1 MATLSG
7 LINRFRHWL
16 QTPLNVQL
24 VFEIGADYV
33 AGLRRENGAV
43 QSWALRELPPGAVR
57 PAPLAENISDSSVV
71 ERAVSQVAEAVA
83 DKQTRCALLVPDLV
97 ARIAVIELEQVP
109 SRPEEVEALLRWRLK
124 KDVPFDVSQAVLSY
138 HLQPG
143 RTTAHQAVVVVALR
157 NLIQQYEECL
167 ERAGLEAGQVT
178 LSTLAAL
185 HCLASPSSTPR
196 LLVKRDSVS
205 LSLAIA
211 HSGSVRLF
219 RSLPL
224 PAGSVEAGEET
235 LFGKIYPAAV
245 YFNDQWGQPI
255 GEIVITGLEQLQ
267 PGLVERLEKD
277 THCRAVA
284 LRTSDFGLPAA
295 NLPGSDPDYHIL
307 PSVGWLREETG

>member
-1 MATLSG
+1 MATPNG

-16 QTPLNVQL
+16 QAPLNVQL

-43 QSWALRELPPGAVR
+43 QSWALRELPAGAVR
-57 PAPLAENISDSSVV
+57 PAPLSENIADSPLV
-71 ERAVSQVAEAVA
+71 ERAVAQVAEAVA
-83 DKQTRCALLVPDLV
+83 DKQTRCALLIPDLA

-109 SRPEEVEALLRWRLK
+109 SRSEEVEALLRWRLK
-124 KDVPFDVSQAVLSY
+124 KDVPFDVNQAVVSY

-143 RTTAHQAVVVVALR
+143 RTTAHEAVVVVALR
-157 NLIQQYEECL
+157 NLIQQYEDCMA
-167 ERAGLEAGQVT
+167 RVGLEAGQVT

-185 HCLASPSSTPR
+185 HCLASPSGTPR
-196 LLVKRDSVS
+196 LLVKRDGLS

-211 HSGSVRLF
+211 HSGWLRLF

-235 LFGKIYPAAV
+235 LFEKIYPAAV

-267 PGLVERLEKD
+267 PGLIERLEKETD
-277 THCRAVA
+277 CRAVE
-284 LRTSDFGLPAA
+284 LRTADFELPPA
-295 NLPGSDPDYHIL
+295 NLPGSDPDYRIL
-307 PSVGWLREETG
+307 PSVGWLREETR